1 MLRNQLVIYDGNCP
15 VCISGIAKLIKLQLL
30 PAEKATAF
38 DELPEALRPKV
49 DTERFRNE
57 MALIDLDKG
66 ATLYGADAALHLFGE
81 RLPFIAPLL
90 HTKTVRWMVG
100 PLYKTIA
107 FYRYVLSTP
116 LPRPVRCAC
125 EPVSPPRYRYVWL
138 AFTVI
143 VSVILT
149 AAFGASTSPY
159 FPELSAET
167 GAGYMLA
174 IAGTGWMLTIA
185 FARINME
192 NWLEY
197 SAHLGSV
204 MLRGVLILLPFI
216 LWETFFGIPSLLFPV
231 LSVMLSSFYMFKQHR
246 IRTRYLLLPDRWQWI
261 WFSSLQLTA
270 LSWGIVFFA

>member
-15 VCISGIAKLIKLQLL
+15 VCINGIARLIKLRLL

-49 DTERFRNE
+49 DSERFRNE
-57 MALIDLDKG
+57 MALIDLGIG

-90 HTKTVRWMVG
+90 RTTTVRWMVG

-107 FYRYVLSTP
+107 FNRYVLSTP
-116 LPRPVRCAC
+116 VPRPVRCAC
-125 EPVSPPRYRYVWL
+125 EPISPSLYRYIWL
-138 AFTVI
+138 AFSALI
-143 VSVILT
+143 SVIIT
-149 AAFGASTSPY
+149 AGFGASASAY
-159 FPELSAET
+159 FPSIPAEA

-174 IAGTGWMLTIA
+174 IAGTGWVATLL
-185 FARINME
+185 FARFSME

-216 LWETFFGIPSLLFPV
+216 LWESITHIPLIWLPMFSV
-231 LSVMLSSFYMFKQHR
+231 LLSSLYMFRQHR
-246 IRTRYLLLPDRWQWI
+246 IRTRYLLLPNRWQWI

-270 LSWGIVFFA
+270 LSWGLILLT